1 MPGQASD
8 SDGAHAPLK
17 DDQVRDAAIEPFW
30 MVQSVVPDVLEL
42 GLERLRAV
50 LADVKVRLE
59 RRPCAQVRL
68 VFVTILRASVSL
80 AARRTSSSSI
90 CIEGVEM
97 VKIFSQVGFAIGAEG
112 GEGLTMP

>member
-1 MPGQASD
+1 LPGQASD

-17 DDQVRDAAIEPFW
+17 DDQVRDATIEPFW

-68 VFVTILRASVSL
+68 VFVIRASVSL

-90 CIEGVEM
+90 CIEDVGM